1 MKEDS
6 SKKEQE
12 KKTET
17 RRKPRYF
24 LIGIILVYTAL
35 AITLT
40 TTPNDLMQYTEN
52 QVSFM
57 LSEKGGT
64 AKANSITE
72 LNGVYS
78 VNLDIIVS
86 GQTQNIDAFIT
97 PDGNLMILG
106 DSYEIDKSLQAGAE
120 YEVPRAEIPLG
131 TRELTLGNPNA
142 PVTFVE
148 FSDVEC
154 PFCARFYSDGLVG
167 IRNLVDQGKV
177 YFVYKHFPLSFH
189 PEAVPGALAIE
200 CAADQG
206 KWIEMHDLIFE
217 NQDSLGTAQY
227 KTWARQIGL
236 DTTEFNDCF
245 TNQKYISKINADFE
259 LGQSIGVSGTPKS
272 FANGISISGAQPF
285 LSFESIILS
294 EIEAANA

>member
-1 MKEDS
+1 MKEES

-17 RRKPRYF
+17 RIKPRYF
-24 LIGIILVYTAL
+24 LIGVILVYTAL
-35 AITLT
+35 ILTLT
-40 TTPNDLMQYTEN
+40 ITPADLMKYTEN

-57 LSEKGGT
+57 VSENGGT
-64 AKANSITE
+64 AKANSITA
-72 LNGVYS
+72 LSGLYS

-97 PDGNLMILG
+97 PDGSLMILG
-106 DSYEIDKSLQAGAE
+106 DSYAIDKSLASGSE
-120 YEVPRAEIPLG
+120 YEIPRAEIPLG
-131 TRELTLGNPNA
+131 DRELTMGNPNA

-154 PFCARFYSDGLVG
+154 PYCERFYNDGLVG
-167 IRNLVDQGKV
+167 IRKLVGQGQV
-177 YFVYKHFPLSFH
+177 YFVYKHFPIQGH
-189 PEAVPGALAIE
+189 NEAIPGALAIE

-206 KWIEMHDLIFE
+206 KWVEMHDLIFE
-217 NQDSLGTAQY
+217 NQDSLGTTQY
-227 KTWARQIGL
+227 KSWAVQIGM
-236 DTTEFNDCF
+236 DATEFNNCF
-245 TNQKYISKINADFE
+245 NNEEHLGKINADYQ
-259 LGQSIGVSGTPKS
+259 LGLSIGVKGTPKS

-285 LSFESIILS
+285 LSFENIILS